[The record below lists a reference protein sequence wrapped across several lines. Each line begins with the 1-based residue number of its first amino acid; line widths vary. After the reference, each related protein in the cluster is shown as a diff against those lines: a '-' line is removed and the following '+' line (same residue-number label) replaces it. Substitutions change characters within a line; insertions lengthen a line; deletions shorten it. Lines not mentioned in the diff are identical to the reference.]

1 LVGRAAKKAVDLEVD
16 VDLAMAKRAQAAS
29 LYAAIGIFDELGF
42 SLRLNY
48 HPNLEVS
55 GRL

>member
-1 LVGRAAKKAVDLEVD
+1 VKPSDDFFFRGAL
-16 VDLAMAKRAQAAS
+16 AAS

-48 HPNLEVS
+48 HPNL
-55 GRL
+55 

>member
-1 LVGRAAKKAVDLEVD
+1 VFRFQG
-16 VDLAMAKRAQAAS
+16 AQAAS

-48 HPNLEVS
+48 HPNL
-55 GRL
+55 